1 MRTTWNTGWEFTLF
15 PADPYDQEQ
24 EDRIVR
30 ENITPGSDQDQ
41 NLKAA
46 VWQPVEIPHD
56 WLIGKDPEQFYDSGF
71 GWYRKKFTWKKK
83 EEKTRVFLTFD
94 GVYMDSGYYCNGT
107 YVGEWKYGYSP
118 CTLELTDALRNGEN
132 ELLVRVRFRSPNSRW
147 YSGAGIYRKV
157 IFREVGETCIPE
169 NGVYVST
176 KKQGE
181 NYLITVDTEIDGPE
195 AEAADVEVSLR
206 ERDEVKVSM
215 TPVSSTETTGEYP
228 FIQGAGVTAEGYE
241 KTGSTPKKVRHL
253 IREYLVKSPRQWDV
267 EDPYLYDLRVRLVL
281 PEESSAKV
289 GAEDIREEERI
300 LVGFRDVV
308 LDPEQ
313 GFLLNGRKRKLNG
326 VCEHHDLGALG
337 SAFHKAGMRRKILI
351 LKEMGVNAIRLTHN
365 MADSGVLELADDMGI
380 LLISESFDMWER
392 AKTDYDYARFFKA
405 WHHRDVESWVRR
417 DRNHPSVVFWSI
429 GNEIYD
435 THADEHGQ
443 EITRDL
449 METVK
454 AHDPRG
460 NATPTI
466 GSNYMPWEGAQKCAD
481 ILKIAGYNYA
491 EKFYEK
497 HHKEHP
503 DWVIYGS
510 ETFSIVQ
517 SRGIYHF
524 PLHCGIMADEDEQCS
539 ALGNSDTSWGA
550 KSYED
555 CATGDRDMTFSMG
568 QFLWS
573 GFDYI
578 GEPTPYHTKNS
589 YFGQIDTAGFPKD
602 VYHVWRSV
610 WTDASKA
617 PMIHIFPY
625 WDFNPGQM
633 VDVRV
638 CSNEDEVELFLNGKS
653 LGKQTLTHAPGS
665 GKHIIAD
672 YRVPYEEGVLTAVAY
687 DKNGN
692 ETARCE
698 KTSFGDTARL
708 VIAVE
713 DTRPCADRFG
723 YHGEKAIVPADP
735 EEYIFAEISA
745 VDKNG
750 HPVENAADRV
760 TVQVEG
766 PAVLVGLD
774 NGDSTDFERY
784 NQRDKRLF
792 GGKLLAVVRPTGEA
806 GTIRITA
813 SAPKAFSVESGEA
826 VLEAV
831 RPVCDGK
838 TGDRYGSGRRGF
850 VNVCRGEDGKADRNA
865 ITAAVAAAVTVTDRA
880 DEIPV
885 RRITL
890 RAEERGQAGTK
901 GDRVLT
907 AEKPEV
913 RVLVEVSPGQA
924 DAPELTFRITNEAGI
939 TSHIA
944 KIVSFDGKVLTVRGK
959 GDGNFKI
966 RAMAVDPGKVT
977 GKVRVIS
984 ELEFTCEGF
993 GQAYLNPYELIAGGL
1008 YSSAEGEV
1016 GNGNERGVSTSRE
1029 GRTVVTF
1036 DNIDFGETG
1045 SDEITV
1051 PIFSLDSDDVPIQ
1064 IWEGIPGRDGASVLV
1079 DDLYTQKRVWNEYIP
1094 QTFKC
1099 CRFVKGI
1106 TSISFVF
1113 DRKVHLKGFFFKKVE
1128 KARIEHAAA
1137 SADNIYGD
1145 TFTKGE
1151 RAVTGIGNNVTF
1163 VFKNFDF
1170 GEQGAEGIII
1180 NGATPLSGNTI
1191 HLVFKN
1197 GEEERKEI
1205 LEFPGNTKKQTFRF
1219 DRKVCGVY
1227 DVMFVFLPGSNFDF
1241 ESFRFF
1247 ADQAA
1252 RVRALED
1259 QGVCVSSSS
1268 FSGAP

>member
-15 PADPYDQEQ
+15 PADTFDQEQ
-24 EDRIVR
+24 EDKIVR
-30 ENITPGSDQDQ
+30 EDITPGSERDRKLQ
-41 NLKAA
+41 NAA
-46 VWQPVEIPHD
+46 WQPVEIPHD
-56 WLIGKDPEQFYDSGF
+56 WLIGNDPEQFYESGF
-71 GWYRKKFTWKKK
+71 GWYRKRFTWKKK
-83 EEKTRVFLTFD
+83 DKKTRVFLTFD

-107 YVGEWKYGYSP
+107 CVGEWKYGYSP
-118 CTLELTDALRNGEN
+118 CTIEVTDALQDGEN
-132 ELLVRVRFRSPNSRW
+132 ELLVWVRFRSPNSRW

-157 IFREVGETCIPE
+157 IYRETGETFIPE

-181 NYLITVDTEIDGPE
+181 DYLLTVDTEVAGVQADQ
-195 AEAADVEVSLR
+195 AEVEVLLFEGAGNAE
-206 ERDEVKVSM
+206 ERNGVTTTAVSM
-215 TPVSSTETTGEYP
+215 TLQNVREEEGEYP
-228 FIQGAGVTAEGYE
+228 FIQGDGVTAEAFE
-241 KTGSTPKKVRHL
+241 KTGSTGKAVRHL
-253 IREYLVKSPRQWDV
+253 IREYLVKAPRQWDV
-267 EDPYLYDLRVRLVL
+267 EDPCLYDLRVRLVL
-281 PEESSAKV
+281 PDGSKRSGDSQGENCEA
-289 GAEDIREEERI
+289 GEEERI
-300 LVGFRDVV
+300 HVGFREVT
-308 LDPEQ
+308 LSPEQ
-313 GFLLNGRKRKLNG
+313 GFFLNGRKLKLNG

-392 AKTDYDYARFFKA
+392 AKTDYDYARFFPA
-405 WHHRDVESWVRR
+405 WHGRDVEAWVCR

-435 THADEHGQ
+435 THADDHGQ

-454 AHDPRG
+454 KHDPRG

-524 PLHCGIMADEDEQCS
+524 PLHCGIMSDEDEQCS
-539 ALGNSDTSWGA
+539 ALGNSNTSWGA
-550 KSYED
+550 DSYEE
-555 CATGDRDMTFSMG
+555 CATGDRDMEFSMG

-610 WTDASKA
+610 WTDPAEK
-617 PMIHIFPY
+617 PMVHIFPY

-665 GKHIIAD
+665 GAHIIAD
-672 YRVPYEEGVLTAVAY
+672 YRIPYEEGTLTAVAY
-687 DKNGN
+687 DKTGK

-698 KTSFGDTARL
+698 KKSFGDSAKL

-713 DTRPCADRFG
+713 DTRPCKGVFG
-723 YHGEKAIVPADP
+723 YLEENAKVPADP

-745 VDKNG
+745 VDAAGN
-750 HPVENAADRV
+750 PVENAADRV
-760 TVQVEG
+760 RVTVEG

-784 NQRDKRLF
+784 PQSDKRLF
-792 GGKLLAVVRPTGEA
+792 SGKLLAVLRPTGEE
-806 GTIRITA
+806 GTIRVTA
-813 SAPKAFSVESGEA
+813 STPEAAGVESTAFELHA
-826 VLEAV
+826 VNARNEEQTEVVSLV
-831 RPVCDGK
+831 HSTK
-838 TGDRYGSGRRGF
+838 
-850 VNVCRGEDGKADRNA
+850 KAD
-865 ITAAVAAAVTVTDRA
+865 T
-880 DEIPV
+880 EIPI

-890 RAEERGQAGTK
+890 TTEGE
-901 GDRVLT
+901 RVLT
-907 AEKPEV
+907 KE
-913 RVLVEVSPGQA
+913 
-924 DAPELTFRITNEAGI
+924 APEIRVKAETRPEKADTGKLTFRITNEAGI
-939 TSHIA
+939 ESHIA
-944 KIVSFDGKVLTVRGK
+944 EIISVDGNVLTVRGK
-959 GDGNFKI
+959 GDGVFKI
-966 RAMAVDPGKVT
+966 RAMAGDEET
-977 GKVRVIS
+977 GKIRVIS
-984 ELEFTCEGF
+984 ELEFTCEGL

-1008 YSSAEGEV
+1008 YSAAEGEV
-1016 GNGNERGVSTSRE
+1016 GNGNERGVSTARE
-1029 GRTVVTF
+1029 ARTVVTF
-1036 DNIDFGETG
+1036 DNIDFGEIG
-1045 SDEITV
+1045 SDEITI
-1051 PIFSLDSDDVPIQ
+1051 PIFSLDSDDVPVQ
-1064 IWEGIPGRDGASVLV
+1064 VWEGIPGKEGASLLV
-1079 DDLYTQKRVWNEYIP
+1079 DDLYTQKRVWNVYIP

-1099 CRFVKGI
+1099 SRFVKGI

-1113 DRKVHLKGFFFKKVE
+1113 DRKVHLKGFLFKKYE
-1128 KARIEHAAA
+1128 KAWIVNTAA
-1137 SADNIYGD
+1137 SADNVYGD

-1151 RAVTGIGNNVTF
+1151 RSVTGIGNNVTL
-1163 VFKNFDF
+1163 VFKDF
-1170 GEQGAEGIII
+1170 GFGESGAEGVVIK
-1180 NGATPLSGNTI
+1180 GSTPLAGNTI
-1191 HLVFKN
+1191 HLVLKDKN
-1197 GEEERKEI
+1197 EERKEI
-1205 LEFPGNTKKQTFRF
+1205 LEFAGEDGKTKKQTFRF
-1219 DRKVCGVY
+1219 DRKVCGRY

-1241 ESFRFF
+1241 EEFSFIPS
-1247 ADQAA
+1247 
-1252 RVRALED
+1252 D
-1259 QGVCVSSSS
+1259 QGV
-1268 FSGAP
+1268 